1 MPDGLQGGDGGGD
14 AMSHVKVQGSIVV
27 VGAGPAGMAAA
38 WAAAESGAD
47 VLMID
52 NGAAVGGQIW
62 RGGKALDGL
71 SKKWMERL
79 AGAKGIR
86 RVGARV
92 VSAEAERRL
101 LLAETADGG
110 SVGVRYEKLILA
122 TGARERFLPFP
133 GWTLPGVVGAGGLQA
148 LVKSGLEVRGKRVVL
163 AGSGPLLLAVAD
175 LLREREATVVLIAE
189 QADAGAVRRFGLR
202 LATRPAKLAQAV
214 ALKARLA
221 TVPYLTGCWVERAE
235 GGEQLKSVM
244 VNRGGRRW
252 RVECDWLGTGYG
264 LIPGTELAGLLGCE
278 TEAGGVVVDARQ
290 QTSVEG
296 VYCAGEAT
304 GIGGVD
310 KSLVEGE
317 IAGWAAAGNEGAAS
331 ALVVAVARQLGFA
344 KAMAEAFRLREELKG
359 LVTPETVVCR
369 CEDVRMGA
377 LDGLE
382 GWREVK
388 LQSRCGMGR
397 CQGRV
402 CGGAM
407 EFLRGWRPAVMKPPV
422 FPARVATMVAEDEVE
437 A

>member
-1 MPDGLQGGDGGGD
+1 
-14 AMSHVKVQGSIVV
+14 MSHVKTQGSIVV

-38 WAAAESGAD
+38 WAAAEAGGD
-47 VLMID
+47 VLMVD
-52 NGAAVGGQIW
+52 TGAAVGGQIW

-71 SKKWMERL
+71 SKKWLGRL

-86 RVGARV
+86 RVEARV
-92 VSAEAERRL
+92 VSAEGERKL
-101 LLAETADGG
+101 LLAEGGDGG
-110 SVGVRYEKLILA
+110 SLGVRYEKLILA

-133 GWTLPGVVGAGGLQA
+133 GWTMPGVVGAGGLQA

-175 LLREREATVVLIAE
+175 LLRERGATVVLIAE
-189 QADAGAVRRFGLR
+189 QADAGAVRRFGLK
-202 LATRPAKLAQAV
+202 LVTRPGKLIE
-214 ALKARLA
+214 ALAMKARLA
-221 TVPYLTGCWVERAE
+221 AVPYLTGCWVERAE
-235 GGEQLKSVM
+235 GDGRLNSVM

-252 RVECDWLGTGYG
+252 RVECDYLGTGFG
-264 LIPGTELAGLLGCE
+264 LIPSTELAGLLGCE
-278 TEAGGVVVDARQ
+278 TGPGGVVVDAMQ

-331 ALVVAVARQLGFA
+331 ALVVPMARQLGFA
-344 KAMAEAFRLREELKG
+344 KAMAEAFVLRDELKG
-359 LVTPETVVCR
+359 LATAETVVCR

-377 LDGLE
+377 LEGME
-382 GWREVK
+382 GWREAK
-388 LQSRCGMGR
+388 LQTRCGMGR

-407 EFLRGWRPAVMKPPV
+407 MFLKGWPMAAVKPPV
-422 FPARVATMVAEDEVE
+422 LPARVATMVAEDEVE

>member
-1 MPDGLQGGDGGGD
+1 
-14 AMSHVKVQGSIVV
+14 MSHVKMQGSIVV

-38 WAAAESGAD
+38 WAAAEAGGD
-47 VLMID
+47 VLLVD

-62 RGGKALDGL
+62 RGGKGMDRL
-71 SKKWMERL
+71 SRKWLGRL
-79 AGAKGIR
+79 VGAKRIR
-86 RVGARV
+86 RVEARV
-92 VSAEAERRL
+92 VSAEPEKRL
-101 LLAETADGG
+101 LLAETAEGG
-110 SVGVRYEKLILA
+110 SVGVRWEKLVLA

-148 LVKSGLEVRGKRVVL
+148 LVKSGLDVRGKRVVL

-189 QADAGAVRRFGLR
+189 QARGAAVRRFGM
-202 LATRPAKLAQAV
+202 KLALMPGKLTQAV
-214 ALKARLA
+214 AMKARLA

-235 GGEQLKSVM
+235 GGERLKSVS
-244 VNRGGRRW
+244 VKQGGRRW
-252 RVECDWLGTGYG
+252 RVECDYLGTGFG
-264 LIPGTELAGLLGCE
+264 LIPSTELAGLLGCE
-278 TEAGGVVVDARQ
+278 TGAEGVVVDSMQR
-290 QTSVEG
+290 TSVED

-317 IAGWAAAGNEGAAS
+317 IAGWAAAGQEGAAS
-331 ALVVAVARQLGFA
+331 ALVVAVAKQLGFA
-344 KAMAEAFRLREELKG
+344 KAMAEAFALRDELKA
-359 LVTPETVVCR
+359 LATAETVVCR

-377 LDGLE
+377 LEGME
-382 GWREVK
+382 GWREAK
-388 LQSRCGMGR
+388 LQTRCGMGR

-407 EFLRGWRPAVMKPPV
+407 EFLRGWEPAVMKPPV

>member
-1 MPDGLQGGDGGGD
+1 
-14 AMSHVKVQGSIVV
+14 MSHVKMQGSIVV
-27 VGAGPAGMAAA
+27 VGAGPAGIAAA
-38 WAAAESGAD
+38 WAAAEAGAD
-47 VLMID
+47 VLLVD
-52 NGAAVGGQIW
+52 NGAAAGGQIW
-62 RGGKALDGL
+62 RGGKALDGV
-71 SKKWMERL
+71 SKKWLARL
-79 AGAKGIR
+79 AGTKGIR
-86 RVGARV
+86 KVEARV
-92 VSAEAERRL
+92 VSAEAGRKL
-101 LLAETADGG
+101 LLAETAEGG
-110 SVGVRYEKLILA
+110 SLGVRYEKLILA

-175 LLREREATVVLIAE
+175 LMREREATVVLIAE
-189 QADAGAVRRFGLR
+189 QADAGAVRKFGLK
-202 LATRPAKLAQAV
+202 LATRPAKLMQAL

-221 TVPYLTGCWVERAE
+221 SVPYLTGCWVERAE
-235 GGEQLKSVM
+235 GGERLKSVM
-244 VNRGGRRW
+244 VKQGGRRW

-264 LIPGTELAGLLGCE
+264 LIPSVELAELLGCE
-278 TEAGGVVVDARQ
+278 TGAGGVVVDARQ

-317 IAGWAAAGNEGAAS
+317 MAGWAAAGQEGAAS
-331 ALVVAVARQLGFA
+331 ALVVAVAKQLGFA
-344 KAMAEAFRLREELKG
+344 EAMAEAFKLREELKG
-359 LVTPETVVCR
+359 LATAETVVCR

-377 LDGLE
+377 LEGTE
-382 GWREVK
+382 GWREAK
-388 LQSRCGMGR
+388 LQTRCGMGR

-407 EFLRGWRPAVMKPPV
+407 EFLKGWPPAAVKPPIL
-422 FPARVATMVAEDEVE
+422 PARVGTMVAEDEVE